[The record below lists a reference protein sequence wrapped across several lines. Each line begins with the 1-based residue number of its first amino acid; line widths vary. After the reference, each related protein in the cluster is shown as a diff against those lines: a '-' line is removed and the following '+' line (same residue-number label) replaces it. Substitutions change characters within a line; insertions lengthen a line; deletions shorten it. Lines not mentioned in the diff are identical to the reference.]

1 MYMYTYLYIYILIY
15 MYISYNSVCFIT
27 NYYKYYIYTYYIY
40 IHIYIY
46 ICIYSRVCQGTASI
60 MVYAIRRVLD
70 DNINI
75 KGAYYS
81 NIKEVSLPQSAQ

>member
-1 MYMYTYLYIYILIY
+1 MPIKIYLYNILTADIYIDISIYIYTYI
-15 MYISYNSVCFIT
+15 
-27 NYYKYYIYTYYIY
+27 YYIYTYIYIY
-40 IHIYIY
+40 IYIY
-46 ICIYSRVCQGTASI
+46 ICIYSRICQGTASI

>member
-1 MYMYTYLYIYILIY
+1 
-15 MYISYNSVCFIT
+15 
-27 NYYKYYIYTYYIY
+27 
-40 IHIYIY
+40 
-46 ICIYSRVCQGTASI
+46 